1 MLDLSYKVETNH
13 EDNPDDGDEALDLS
27 GHTLCQYLQ
36 SGKPTELL
44 LDQPK
49 KFSFLKFAKQT
60 WDKEVAKIQGQWRN
74 ESNYA

>member
-1 MLDLSYKVETNH
+1 VKWYCAEIDQIDLEEDTMLDLSYKVETNH

-60 WDKEVAKIQGQWRN
+60 
-74 ESNYA
+74 